1 MMVPV
6 LVGGALFAHGLIHVL
21 YVLPAPADPNYP
33 FTFDGSWLIPDSA
46 RRVVGLVLVV
56 VTVLAFSALALTVWS
71 VGGLDSV
78 WKPLTIIGSVAS
90 LAVLVAFWHP
100 WIVVGVVIDVGLLT
114 ATLVV
119 PDWWTRLPT

>member
-1 MMVPV
+1 MMVRV
-6 LVGGALFAHGLIHVL
+6 LVGVGLLGHGLLHVL
-21 YVLPAPADPNYP
+21 YALPAPDDPDYP
-33 FTFDGSWLIPDSA
+33 FTFDGSWLVPDSA

-71 VGGLDSV
+71 AGGLDSV
-78 WKPLTIIGSVAS
+78 WKSPTIFGSVAS

-100 WIVVGVVIDVGLLT
+100 WVVVGVVIDVGLLT

-119 PDWWTRLPT
+119 PDWWTSLPN